1 MIADAAARPVPAFTL
16 WPIAT
21 THDSAVQDPDRLRSL
36 RRSGLLDTAPE
47 ESFDRI
53 TRIAASALGVPVS
66 LVSLVDGDRQF
77 FKSCLGLPQ
86 PWADARETPLSRSFC
101 QHVVVGAE
109 PLIIHDARE
118 HPLVHDNPAIV
129 ELGVVAYAG
138 IPLEMPDGEIIG
150 SLCAIDS
157 VPREWTEHDVAMLT
171 DLAAAVM
178 TEIRLRLVADEAAD
192 AISRLA
198 RLEAITDA
206 ALSHMP
212 ESELIERLL
221 DRIVSGLRVDL
232 AAVLLREGDEL
243 VTRATFGLDEDAA
256 HSTRIPVGRGF
267 AGRIAAEGRP
277 IFLHEVPAEELV
289 SPVLRELRPA
299 AMVGAPLIV
308 DDETIGVLHVGA
320 RLART
325 FTSEDVRLL
334 ELAADRMARGISHSR
349 LFEREHLI
357 AQTLQRSALPAA
369 IPELPGLRAAVR
381 YLPAG
386 QVTHVG
392 GDWYDV
398 FSLGGARAG
407 LSVGDIA
414 GHGISAAAE
423 MGRIRSSLQAY
434 LFESGDPAPALERVD
449 RLLLAGPAG
458 KMATALAMTL
468 DTGNGT
474 ARVARAGHPPPVL
487 LRPGAAPVLLDGAG
501 GAPLGLVAAP
511 ARPASLEVA
520 FPRGATLVLYSD
532 GLVERRGQVIDESIE
547 RLSAVAS
554 SAPDEVEAFADH
566 VIDAMLGGSAPVD
579 DVALLVVR
587 SA

>member
-1 MIADAAARPVPAFTL
+1 MRDPARL
-16 WPIAT
+16 N
-21 THDSAVQDPDRLRSL
+21 SL
-36 RRSGLLDTAPE
+36 RRSGLLDSAPE

-66 LVSLVDGDRQF
+66 LVSLVDADRQF

-109 PLIIHDARE
+109 PLIIPDARQ
-118 HPLVHDNPAIV
+118 HPLVHDNPAIG
-129 ELGVVAYAG
+129 ELSVVAYAG
-138 IPLEMPDGEIIG
+138 IPLKMPDGEIIG

-157 VPREWTEHDVAMLT
+157 QPRDWSEHDVEILR
-171 DLAAAVM
+171 DLAEAVM

-192 AISRLA
+192 ALSRLA

-206 ALSHMP
+206 ALSHLP
-212 ESELIERLL
+212 EGELISQLL
-221 DRIVSGLRVDL
+221 ARIVAGLQVDL
-232 AAVLLREGDEL
+232 AAVLLRDGDDL
-243 VTRATFGLDEDAA
+243 VTRATIGLDEELGQAI
-256 HSTRIPVGRGF
+256 RVPVGRGF

-277 IFLHEVPAEELV
+277 VFLDEVDHEELV
-289 SPVLRELRPA
+289 SPVLRELQPA
-299 AMVGAPLIV
+299 AMVGAPLKV
-308 DDETIGVLHVGA
+308 DGETIGVLHVGSRRA
-320 RLART
+320 RE
-325 FTSEDVRLL
+325 FTGEDVELL
-334 ELAADRMARGISHSR
+334 VLAADRMARGISHSR
-349 LFEREHLI
+349 IFEREHLI

-398 FSLGGARAG
+398 FSLGDGRAG

-434 LFESGDPAPALERVD
+434 LFESADPAPALERVD
-449 RLLLAGPAG
+449 RLLLAGPIG

-468 DTGNGT
+468 DPATGT
-474 ARVARAGHPPPVL
+474 ALLSRAGHPPPVL
-487 LRPGAAPVLLDGAG
+487 LRPGGGPVVLDADG
-501 GAPLGLVAAP
+501 GAPLGVVAAP
-511 ARPASLEVA
+511 PRAPSSKLA
-520 FPRGATLVLYSD
+520 FPPGATLVLYSD
-532 GLVERRGQVIDESIE
+532 GLVERRARPIDECIAHLVE
-547 RLSAVAS
+547 VAS
-554 SAPDEVEAFADH
+554 SAPEEVEAFADH
-566 VIDAMLGGSAPVD
+566 VIEAMLDGTAPAD

>member
-1 MIADAAARPVPAFTL
+1 M
-16 WPIAT
+16 
-21 THDSAVQDPDRLRSL
+21 QDPARLRSL

-53 TRIAASALGVPVS
+53 TRIAASALGVPIS
-66 LVSLVDGDRQF
+66 LVSLVDDDRQF

-109 PLIIHDARE
+109 PLIISDARE
-118 HPLVHDNPAIV
+118 HPLVQDNPAIV

-138 IPLEMPDGEIIG
+138 IPLKMPDGEIIG

-157 VPREWTEHDVAMLT
+157 VPREWTEHDVEMLS

-178 TEIRLRLVADEAAD
+178 TEIRLRLVAEEAAH
-192 AISRLA
+192 AISRLS

-212 ESELIERLL
+212 ESELIAQLL
-221 DRIVSGLRVDL
+221 ARIVSGLQVDL

-243 VTRATFGLDEDAA
+243 VTRATFGLDEEIAR
-256 HSTRIPVGRGF
+256 STRVPVGRGF

-277 IFLHEVPAEELV
+277 IFLDEIPSEELV

-308 DDETIGVLHVGA
+308 DDETIGVLHVGTRA
-320 RLART
+320 ART
-325 FTSEDVRLL
+325 FNSEDVDLL
-334 ELAADRMARGISHSR
+334 QLAADRMARGISHSR
-349 LFEREHLI
+349 MFEREHLI

-369 IPELPGLRAAVR
+369 IPELPGIRAAVR

-386 QVTHVG
+386 RVTHVG

-398 FSLGGARAG
+398 FSLGGPRAG

-449 RLLLAGPAG
+449 RLLLAGPTG

-468 DTGNGT
+468 DTASRT
-474 ARVARAGHPPPVL
+474 AWLSRAGHPPPVL
-487 LRPGAAPVLLDGAG
+487 LRPRAAPVLLDATGG
-501 GAPLGLVAAP
+501 PPLGVIGAPPRAP
-511 ARPASLEVA
+511 SLEVS

-532 GLVERRGQVIDESIE
+532 GLVERRGRLIDECIE
-547 RLSAVAS
+547 RLIEVAS
-554 SAPDEVEAFADH
+554 QAPSDVEAFADH
-566 VIDAMLGGSAPVD
+566 VIDAMLGGQAPVD

>member
-1 MIADAAARPVPAFTL
+1 MT
-16 WPIAT
+16 IAT
-21 THDSAVQDPDRLRSL
+21 TRESPVQDPARLESL
-36 RRSGLLDTAPE
+36 RRSGLLDTAAE
-47 ESFDRI
+47 ESFDRL

-66 LVSLVDGDRQF
+66 LVSLVDEDRQF

-86 PWADARETPLSRSFC
+86 PWAEERETPLSRSFC
-101 QHVVVGAE
+101 QHVVVGEE
-109 PLIIHDARE
+109 PLIISDARA
-118 HPLVHDNPAIV
+118 HPLVHDNPAID
-129 ELGVVAYAG
+129 ELNVVAYAG
-138 IPLEMPDGEIIG
+138 IPLKMPDGEIIG

-157 VPREWTEHDVAMLT
+157 TPREWREQDVAMLS
-171 DLAAAVM
+171 DLAEVVM
-178 TEIRLRLVADEAAD
+178 TEIRLRLLAEEAAN
-192 AISRLA
+192 ANSRLK

-212 ESELIERLL
+212 EGELIAQLL
-221 DRIVSGLRVDL
+221 ERIVSGLHVDL
-232 AAVLLREGDEL
+232 AAVLLREGDDL
-243 VTRATFGLDEDAA
+243 VTRATIGLDEEI
-256 HSTRIPVGRGF
+256 SRSIRIPVGRGF

-277 IFLHEVPAEELV
+277 VFLHEVPAEELV
-289 SPVLRELRPA
+289 SPVLRELHPA

-308 DDETIGVLHVGA
+308 DDETIGVLHVGS
-320 RLART
+320 RLARE
-325 FTSEDVRLL
+325 FTDEDLDLL
-334 ELAADRMARGISHSR
+334 VLAADRMARGISHSR
-349 LFEREHLI
+349 IFEREHLI

-398 FSLGGARAG
+398 FSLGEGRAG

-434 LFESGDPAPALERVD
+434 LFESADPAPALERVD
-449 RLLLAGPAG
+449 RLLLAGPLG

-468 DTGNGT
+468 DAGGRT
-474 ARVARAGHPPPVL
+474 ALLSRAGHPPPVL
-487 LRPGAAPVLLDGAG
+487 LVPGSAPRVLDADG
-501 GAPLGLVAAP
+501 GAPLGIVGAP
-511 ARPASLEVA
+511 RRAPSLRVE
-520 FPRGATLVLYSD
+520 FPVGATLVLYSD
-532 GLVERRGQVIDESIE
+532 GLVERRGRPIDECI
-547 RLSAVAS
+547 AVLAEVVAR
-554 SAPDEVEAFADH
+554 APEDVEAFADH
-566 VIDAMLGGSAPVD
+566 VIDAMLAGTAPAD